1 MMLGVLALINV
12 CFDSIVIIL
21 RILVDHPSPC

>member
-12 CFDSIVIIL
+12 CFHNIVNL
-21 RILVDHPSPC
+21 GFVLVDCPSPC